1 MKEKLQQRKEQN
13 KLRAQ
18 QKKWGTRTAL
28 DRLHNVCGEYKM
40 VPATADGYKIM
51 LLSNS
56 FPLSLTNQIFPH
68 ASLHTT
74 LIMHKPIAF
83 Q

>member
-1 MKEKLQQRKEQN
+1 M
-13 KLRAQ
+13 
-18 QKKWGTRTAL
+18 

-56 FPLSLTNQIFPH
+56 FELSLTNQIFPH
-68 ASLHTT
+68 ASLRTT
-74 LIMHKPIAF
+74 LIMHKPFAF
-83 Q
+83 QWQNRDTSESRTAMAECASVLTLQLP